1 MNLNFISP
9 WFLFGL
15 LGIGLPILIHLLTRR
30 QQSHIKFSAVYLLQ
44 QVKKRSVK
52 KSRPNRLLLL
62 LFRCLAIAC
71 LSLALANP
79 IFSFSPMA
87 QFLPSKPTAN
97 VLILDDSYSMAMT
110 GTDQSLYDHAV
121 DLMTTWLDRARPNN
135 TYSLILA
142 SNPPRVAM
150 DWTTEP
156 RQILKR
162 LQGTRP
168 SYQTTQLSQAVALA
182 YRQLSVAEQAV
193 KRIYILTDLDSNGW
207 SDFPALPPGNGST
220 AVTIIDLF
228 SRQQGLNETL
238 VEKVALSQEFLTNR
252 RVIRVQARVT
262 NLLKD
267 RPLQQILITLTVNG
281 KKVSEDYL
289 DLPAGGRVE
298 KVFTFPYL
306 KSIPL
311 TGRIETQSDALTVD
325 NRRLFSYQP
334 DQKIKVLVIDGDPRG
349 VSHQNESFYVEKAL
363 NPFSAAVSDIEP
375 TVSTLSELPHR
386 DLDSFSVVMMCNVRE
401 LPFGYERE
409 LERFVLNGGALFIA
423 LGDQVDAT
431 FYNDKMGVLLP
442 VKLQALNQVAQHG
455 EPFRLLAE
463 TSDHK
468 VLKVFSDKTLK
479 AMSRIGFSSIYSVE
493 PRPGREFTTPM
504 KFTNQFPAVV
514 ESNFGRG
521 KVVLYVSS
529 IDRDWN
535 TFPIQPT
542 FLPWVQRWVR
552 YIAQSLESITR
563 QDLLIGEPIVLND
576 AGDLTWVESPDGR
589 ITAIKKTADSKAIFK
604 ETLIPGTYRMYH
616 PAGSSK
622 AVSPENIAENS
633 VTRLPAG
640 ARRFA
645 NFTINIDPAES
656 TSGKIS
662 ENEIRELFSGIP
674 VQQVRDFDELHSAT
688 MGEGTNLTTPLF
700 LMVALMLFLEGWL
713 VRRE

>member
-87 QFLPSKPTAN
+87 EFLSSKPTAN
-97 VLILDDSYSMAMT
+97 VLILDDSYSMAMA

-121 DLMTTWLDRARPNN
+121 DLMTTWLDQARPNN

-156 RQILKR
+156 KQILKR

-220 AVTIIDLF
+220 AVTIIDLS

-311 TGRIETQSDALTVD
+311 TGRVETQSDALTVD

-349 VSHQNESFYVEKAL
+349 VSHQNETFYVEKAL

-423 LGDQVDAT
+423 LGDQIDAT

-468 VLKVFSDKTLK
+468 VLKVFSEKTLK
-479 AMSRIGFSSIYSVE
+479 AMSQIGFSSIYSVE

-576 AGDLTWVESPDGR
+576 AGDLTFVESPDGQ
-589 ITAIKKTADSKAIFK
+589 ITALKKTADSKAIFLD
-604 ETLIPGTYRMYH
+604 TLIPGAYRMYH
-616 PAGSSK
+616 PAGSSQ
-622 AVSPENIAENS
+622 AVSPENIVENS

-645 NFTINIDPAES
+645 NFTVNIDPAES

-662 ENEIRELFSGIP
+662 EKEIRELFSGIP

-688 MGEGTNLTTPLF
+688 MGEGTNLTTSLF